1 MSDRDVR
8 DLTEAVGILTAT
20 LDAAQARADA
30 IVRWQHTYQ
39 ESRQIPTVFGERID
53 PDDGHEF
60 CGPWE
65 PPGCAVD
72 PHWQSRCE
80 VVPTLV
86 PLWRRPLRRV
96 E

>member
-1 MSDRDVR
+1 MSDRDIS
-8 DLTEAVGILTAT
+8 DLSASVCDLRLAIE
-20 LDAAQARADA
+20 AAQARADA

-39 ESRQIPTVFGERID
+39 ASAQVPAVFGEHIE

-65 PPGCAVD
+65 PVGCAVD
-72 PHWQSRCE
+72 PHWQSRGE

-86 PLWRRPLRRV
+86 TLWRRPLRRV

>member
-1 MSDRDVR
+1 MSDRDIR

-20 LDAAQARADA
+20 LDTAQARADA
-30 IVRWQHTYQ
+30 IVRWQHTYRA
-39 ESRQIPTVFGERID
+39 SSMTPAVFGEYIE

-65 PPGCAVD
+65 PVGCAVD
-72 PHWQSRCE
+72 PHWQSRGE

-86 PLWRRPLRRV
+86 TLWRRPLRRV